1 MPRDVGVVLVAGGEG
16 RRVGGEL
23 PKQFRPVGGVPMLL
37 RALRPF
43 VSHPEVLR
51 TVVVLPERW
60 AADPPEWLTGL
71 TGGGLRI
78 VAGGAERM
86 DSAERGIEALPAK
99 CAVVLVHDAA
109 RPFVSPDTVDG
120 VIAAARLGGGAIAA
134 APLGDTLKECDDAAA
149 PLVRRT
155 IPRAGLWRAQ
165 TPQGFPRALLER
177 AYAAARRDGVIG
189 TDESLLVERIGG
201 TVRVVPDAASN
212 LKITTPEDFD
222 LAEAL
227 ARMSP

>member
-1 MPRDVGVVLVAGGEG
+1 
-16 RRVGGEL
+16 
-23 PKQFRPVGGVPMLL
+23 MLL

-43 VSHPEVLR
+43 VSHPEVLC

-60 AADPPEWLTGL
+60 ATDPPEWLAGL

-86 DSAERGIEALPAK
+86 DSAERGIEALPAE

-109 RPFVSPDTVDG
+109 RPFVSPDTVDR

-155 IPRAGLWRAQ
+155 IPREGLWRAQ
-165 TPQGFPRALLER
+165 TPQGFP
-177 AYAAARRDGVIG
+177 GHC
-189 TDESLLVERIGG
+189 S
-201 TVRVVPDAASN
+201 S
-212 LKITTPEDFD
+212 
-222 LAEAL
+222 
-227 ARMSP
+227 ARMRPPAETGCSGRTSLCWSSGSAGRCGSFPMPHRT